1 MTVQPATSNQHVPVM
16 LGEILDQAVGV
27 ADDLKRALRVG
38 FDGTFGRGGHTR
50 ELLKAN
56 PELRMIA
63 FDQDQDAIRFGAENF
78 ASEISAGRLD
88 LVRANFENMKEAGTR
103 VNAISADGFEFMM
116 LDLGVSSPQLDVAG
130 RGFSFY
136 HDGPLDMR
144 MDDRLELTAAKIV
157 NEWAEQDLARVFI
170 AQGEV
175 EYPFKVVRAI
185 LNDRQTTAFTTT
197 KQLAGLIERVD
208 GWVKKGFHPATQY
221 FMALRLEVNRELD
234 VVQKAL
240 PEALK
245 LLAPGGRLAVI
256 TFHSLEDRIVKNLF
270 RSVEEG
276 EVLGANFGENVK
288 RKAYKPSDKETT
300 ANPRSRSAKLR
311 VFRRFATGEAKGPKN
326 KYAHLA
332 KNRHGQPP
340 DETPDDE

>member
-1 MTVQPATSNQHVPVM
+1 MKSAGHLPV
-16 LGEILDQAVGV
+16 LLEEVLAQAAGV
-27 ADDLKRALRVG
+27 ASDLGRPVRTG

-50 ELLKAN
+50 ELLRAN
-56 PELRMIA
+56 ADLRMIA
-63 FDQDQDAIRFGAENF
+63 FDQDHDAIKFGEDNL
-78 ASEISAGRLD
+78 SVEIACGRLS
-88 LVRANFENMKEAGTR
+88 LVRANFENMHEAAAR
-103 VNAISADGFEFMM
+103 MNAIASEGFEIM
-116 LDLGVSSPQLDVAG
+116 LFDLGVSSPQLDVAG

-136 HDGPLDMR
+136 NDGPLDMR

-185 LNDRQTTAFTTT
+185 LNDRAVAPFTST

-208 GWVKKGFHPATQY
+208 GWAKKGFHPATQY

-234 VVQKAL
+234 VVAKAL

-270 RSVEEG
+270 RVAEEEELFG
-276 EVLGANFGENVK
+276 SNFGENVR
-288 RKAYKPSDKETT
+288 RKAIKPSALETSV
-300 ANPRSRSAKLR
+300 NPRARSAKLR
-311 VFRRFATGEAKGPKN
+311 VFRRYKVGESKGPKN

-332 KNRHGQPP
+332 QTRH
-340 DETPDDE
+340 DERDDD